1 MNAIPE
7 RQNQEPQLRLL
18 RARKRILDDASLWLV
33 VQFSLTVVMP
43 MGLTITGIFAQ
54 SIRPWAAAAALAVTL
69 LDVLILDRTQR
80 HRIRLSAKI
89 AEKFDEAVLQVPWN
103 KLVAGKSAPYP
114 DIASAERRWARW
126 GGKDDKLRD
135 WYPVAAGRPPHHL
148 GRIICQRTNLWYDG
162 ELRRHY
168 GRWLIGIGVGLPM
181 ILLAIAGYVGLTI
194 DSFVTTVLAPA
205 APILIWSAREY
216 FRQKD
221 AADAQ
226 ETLRG
231 EAESLW
237 EDAKKGRCSEADC
250 LLQARELQNA
260 IYLRR
265 ASTGLIFPG
274 VYKHRRKAMEVAMN
288 DAAEGYVAEWEALDR

>member
-1 MNAIPE
+1 
-7 RQNQEPQLRLL
+7 
-18 RARKRILDDASLWLV
+18 
-33 VQFSLTVVMP
+33 
-43 MGLTITGIFAQ
+43 
-54 SIRPWAAAAALAVTL
+54 
-69 LDVLILDRTQR
+69 
-80 HRIRLSAKI
+80 
-89 AEKFDEAVLQVPWN
+89 
-103 KLVAGKSAPYP
+103 
-114 DIASAERRWARW
+114 
-126 GGKDDKLRD
+126 
-135 WYPVAAGRPPHHL
+135 
-148 GRIICQRTNLWYDG
+148 
-162 ELRRHY
+162 
-168 GRWLIGIGVGLPM
+168 M